1 MEITER
7 TPVLEKYKN
16 RGQNKRA
23 FTIWKNP
30 KHKRHRH
37 LFRGRGKSG

>member
-1 MEITER
+1 MTTQVCGEQRRREVTTKQMEITER

-23 FTIWKNP
+23 FTI
-30 KHKRHRH
+30 
-37 LFRGRGKSG
+37 